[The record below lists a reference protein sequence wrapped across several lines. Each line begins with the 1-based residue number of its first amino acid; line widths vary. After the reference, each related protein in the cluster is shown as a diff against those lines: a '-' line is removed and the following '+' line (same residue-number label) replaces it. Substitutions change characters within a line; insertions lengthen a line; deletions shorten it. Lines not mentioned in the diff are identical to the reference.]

1 MAETTQFRWSAK
13 RSGYSDCNIHQAQ
26 NGSMRVY
33 FIGITGLSRVALSS
47 YLKFSDFDCFSP
59 YTVAVVLPT
68 EQSFQYQTRTC
79 FTLYHES

>member
-59 YTVAVVLPT
+59 YTVAVYYLQSKASNTKLELVL
-68 EQSFQYQTRTC
+68 R
-79 FTLYHES
+79 